1 MSKMS
6 KTLLTRCPACDTTF
20 SVTNA
25 HMAARSGLVRCG
37 RCATVFQAKHQL
49 VEPAAANNKRQSKT
63 TARAKATRVSN
74 RKRSGNE
81 PGRVSK
87 KQTTQPAPALT
98 VEEDIA
104 DTMSAEEFVTPALA
118 RIFLGNQQPRTRLVL
133 WGLAALLLLVTL
145 LAQSLYFYASELARQ
160 PQLGPWVAAACQH
173 LGCVVRPRQDVT
185 LIELL
190 RTHVGPHPQRS
201 DALRIRTSMV
211 NRAGFAQPYPLMEL
225 TLTTSNGEI
234 AARRTFLPQQYLGR
248 AALSERMAPYVVVD
262 GVLDITRPNTK
273 SAGFEIRLVAL
284 Q

>member
-1 MSKMS
+1 MSKA
-6 KTLLTRCPACDTTF
+6 LLTRCPACDTTF

-25 HMAARSGLVRCG
+25 HMAARNGLVRCG

-49 VEPAAANNKRQSKT
+49 VEPSAAGGGKRQSKA
-63 TARAKATRVSN
+63 TARAKAKVSN
-74 RKRSGNE
+74 RTRSGNE
-81 PGRVSK
+81 PGRASK
-87 KQTTQPAPALT
+87 KQKTQPAPALT
-98 VEEDIA
+98 FEENVA
-104 DTMSAEEFVTPALA
+104 DTMSPEEFVTPAVA
-118 RIFLGNQQPRTRLVL
+118 RIFLGSRQPRTRLLL

-145 LAQSLYFYASELARQ
+145 LGQSLYFYASELSRQ
-160 PQLGPWVAAACQH
+160 PRLGPWVVTACQQ

-190 RTHVGPHPQRS
+190 RTHVAPHPQRP
-201 DALRIRTSMV
+201 DALRIRASMV

-234 AARRTFLPQQYLGR
+234 AARRTFLPQQYLTR
-248 AALSERMAPYVVVD
+248 AALAERMAPHVVVD
-262 GVLDITRPNTK
+262 SVLDIARPNTK

>member
-1 MSKMS
+1 MSKA
-6 KTLLTRCPACDTTF
+6 LLTRCPACDTTF

-25 HMAARSGLVRCG
+25 HMAARNGLVRCG

-49 VEPAAANNKRQSKT
+49 VEPSAAGGKRQSKAA
-63 TARAKATRVSN
+63 ARAKPTKVSA

-81 PGRVSK
+81 PARAAK
-87 KQTTQPAPALT
+87 KQTTRPAPAPAPT
-98 VEEDIA
+98 FEEEVA
-104 DTMSAEEFVTPALA
+104 DPMSPEEFVTPAVA
-118 RIFLGNQQPRTRLVL
+118 RIFLGNRQPRTRLLL

-145 LAQSLYFYASELARQ
+145 LGQSLYFYASELARQ
-160 PQLGPWVAAACQH
+160 PRLGPWVEAACQQ

-190 RTHVGPHPQRS
+190 RTHVAPHPQRP
-201 DALRIRTSMV
+201 DALRIRASMV

-234 AARRTFLPQQYLGR
+234 AARRTFLPQQYLTR
-248 AALSERMAPYVVVD
+248 AALAERMAPHVVVD
-262 GVLDITRPNTK
+262 SVLDITRPNTQ